1 VRAGRPA
8 VTTRPAGTVRLV
20 RVHAAFI
27 EAILADDRVEASRLL
42 GATVPE
48 SWPEAELRSA
58 LPVHL
63 DRLRAGGD
71 SARWGVR
78 AIVVDGELLG
88 SVGFKGGPGA
98 DGAVE
103 VGYGVVPEARG
114 RGLATLS
121 VATLVEWALRQ
132 RGVRRVRATIAPANM
147 PSQAVARRAGM
158 RHVGEVADREHG
170 VLEVWELGWL
180 RQRMRRVKRSRTPGH
195 SSATIE

>member
-1 VRAGRPA
+1 MQATAA
-8 VTTRPAGTVRLV
+8 VTTQPAGTVRLV
-20 RVHAAFI
+20 RVDAAII
-27 EAILADDRVEASRLL
+27 EASWPTTAAEASRHL

-63 DRLRAGGD
+63 DRLRLGGD
-71 SARWGVR
+71 AAQWGVR
-78 AIVVDGELLG
+78 AIVVDGELRG
-88 SVGFKGGPGA
+88 SVGFKGGPGP

-114 RGLATLS
+114 AGLATLA

-147 PSQAVARRAGM
+147 PSQAVARRAGL
-158 RHVGEVADREHG
+158 RHVGEMADREHG

-180 RQRMRRVKRSRTPGH
+180 RQRVRR
-195 SSATIE
+195 